1 MKDFFQELFAYNQ
14 HCNSQFLEVFERNPA
29 TLSERAE
36 KLMSHVL
43 NAHHIWNHRILSKP
57 SSFGVWEVHPVKNL
71 RSLSELNQ
79 QMSLELLEQVDL
91 NACIHYSNTHGKQF
105 QNQVRDILFHLINH
119 SNYHRGQIARE
130 LKQHGLEA
138 PVSDFIIYQREKIEN
153 LD

>member
-43 NAHHIWNHRILSKP
+43 NAHHIWNHRILGKP
-57 SSFGVWEVHPVKNL
+57 GSFGVWEIHPVENL
-71 RSLSELNQ
+71 RSFAESNHW
-79 QMSLELLEQVDL
+79 MSLELLEQVDL
-91 NACIHYSNTHGKQF
+91 NATIHYSNTQGKQF
-105 QNQVRDILFHLINH
+105 HNQVRDIHFHLINH

-138 PVSDFIIYQREKIEN
+138 PVSDFIIYQREK
-153 LD
+153 LG

>member
-29 TLSERAE
+29 ALSERAE

-43 NAHHIWNHRILSKP
+43 NAHHIWNHRILGKAG
-57 SSFGVWEVHPVKNL
+57 SFGVWEIHPVENL
-71 RSLSELNQ
+71 RSFVESNHK
-79 QMSLELLEQVDL
+79 MSLELLEQVDL
-91 NACIHYSNTHGKQF
+91 NAWINYSNTQGKQF

-130 LKQHGLEA
+130 LKQQGLES
-138 PVSDFIIYQREKIEN
+138 PVSDFIIYQREK
-153 LD
+153 LG